1 MKKSESRSGQV
12 VEFLKV
18 LEDVKIQVEAD
29 AFESEDAEMVET
41 LCRNMATVFQLP
53 KGQLITIGGEKKS
66 AEQVQAIYSLIK
78 HENIEHIITSFQEI
92 KYKVKHITTYLRTAL
107 YNSVFESSAFWEN
120 RVNTALHSQAV
131 PNATRKTN

>member
-1 MKKSESRSGQV
+1 MKKSESKSGQV

-18 LEDVKIQVEAD
+18 LEDVKIQVEAH

-92 KYKVKHITTYLRTAL
+92 KYNVKHITTYLRTAL

-120 RVNTALHSQAV
+120 RVNTYLHSQAV

>member
-1 MKKSESRSGQV
+1 MKSHSQSQGRV

-18 LEDVKIQVEAD
+18 LEDVKIQVEAH
-29 AFESEDAEMVET
+29 AFESEDAKMVET

-78 HENIEHIITSFQEI
+78 HENIEHIIISFQEI

-120 RVNTALHSQAV
+120 RVNTALHSRAV